1 MGICVSTP
9 NVKFSEKALETTNE
23 QRLSDSGQRGESLD
37 KAIAPVRVFRD
48 EKVCS
53 ISKHSIH
60 HFLHIFASSFPL
72 SQRLSRAYALVL
84 HSLTCTQEMGIA
96 LRPTKS
102 GAIIFDVAKHTLDEA
117 AEAAEEFQVADWH
130 VSTCLSFSHFPSW
143 RWPCQSCHAQNR
155 DGWLR
160 YLPQSLQASL
170 QDEGAGTKELENLKL
185 LESMGLEVSSML
197 PLSCCLSCE

>member
-23 QRLSDSGQRGESLD
+23 QRLSDAGQRGGSLD

-48 EKVCS
+48 EEVCS
-53 ISKHSIH
+53 ISKYSIH
-60 HFLHIFASSFPL
+60 QFLHICVLCSPL
-72 SQRLSRAYALVL
+72 SQCPSRACALVL

-117 AEAAEEFQVADWH
+117 AEAAEEFQVVNWH
-130 VSTCLSFSHFPSW
+130 VSTCLYCSHFPS
-143 RWPCQSCHAQNR
+143 
-155 DGWLR
+155 
-160 YLPQSLQASL
+160 
-170 QDEGAGTKELENLKL
+170 
-185 LESMGLEVSSML
+185 
-197 PLSCCLSCE
+197 